1 MKQLTTLL
9 VLCVSTLSHNPASAW
24 NTESSARDANNSK
37 TRLFSDY
44 ASFYTQAQTRLE
56 AIIDTEQLSTSDKI
70 RQFSSVFIDVPYAAN
85 RMIGDQ
91 NTDEQLVI
99 KLGELDCFTYLDYV
113 EALRKSEQLDDF
125 KDNLIQTRYING
137 KVDYRTR
144 RHFFS
149 DWVSEEAYNAIDITA
164 ELSNFFIMVTK
175 NLNQK
180 ENGGLFLAGLPI
192 KRRDITY
199 IPSDKVDEDVI
210 KNMRDGDYVGTYSN
224 IEGLDVTHTGI
235 FIQTDNGPVYRNAS
249 SKRTNNRVVDTPFLE
264 YVKTIPGIV
273 VYRAVD

>member
-1 MKQLTTLL
+1 
-9 VLCVSTLSHNPASAW
+9 
-24 NTESSARDANNSK
+24 
-37 TRLFSDY
+37 
-44 ASFYTQAQTRLE
+44 
-56 AIIDTEQLSTSDKI
+56 
-70 RQFSSVFIDVPYAAN
+70 
-85 RMIGDQ
+85 MIGDQ

-125 KDNLIQTRYING
+125 KDNLIQTRYINDE
-137 KVDYRTR
+137 VDFKAR

-164 ELSNFFIMVTK
+164 KLSDFSNTVTK

-180 ENGGLFLAGLPI
+180 ENGDLFLVGLPI

-249 SKRTNNRVVDTPFLE
+249 SKRANNRVVDTLSYSMSKPYPVLWSIE
-264 YVKTIPGIV
+264 
-273 VYRAVD
+273 R

>member
-9 VLCVSTLSHNPASAW
+9 VLCVSALSHSASAW
-24 NTESSARDANNSK
+24 NTESSSRDANNSE

-44 ASFYTQAQTRLE
+44 ASFYTLAQARLE
-56 AIIDTEQLSTSDKI
+56 AIIDTEQLPISDKI
-70 RQFSSVFIDVPYAAN
+70 RQLSSVFIDVPYAAN
-85 RMIGDQ
+85 RMIGSQ

-137 KVDYRTR
+137 KVDFKTR

-164 ELSNFFIMVTK
+164 ELSNFFIKVTK

-180 ENGGLFLAGLPI
+180 ENGDLFLVGLPI

-224 IEGLDVTHTGI
+224 VEGV
-235 FIQTDNGPVYRNAS
+235 
-249 SKRTNNRVVDTPFLE
+249 
-264 YVKTIPGIV
+264 
-273 VYRAVD
+273 